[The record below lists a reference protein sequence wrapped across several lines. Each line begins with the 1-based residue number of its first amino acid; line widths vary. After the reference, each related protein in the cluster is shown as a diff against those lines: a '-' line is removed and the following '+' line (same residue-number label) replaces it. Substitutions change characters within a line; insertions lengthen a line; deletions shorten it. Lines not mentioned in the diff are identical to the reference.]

1 MDRMLNRRRQSDGP
15 HDADDDAH
23 DGATIIRLNED
34 LSHPLLIDAGRM
46 PWMPS
51 PQPGVER
58 RLLARSGAEVARA
71 ISLVRYAPGS
81 RFPAHRHPGGEE
93 ILVLEGVFQDEHGD
107 YPAGTYLRNP
117 SGTTHAPAS
126 AEGCVLFVRLWHHR
140 AGDRQ
145 HSVIRPGEGRC
156 ADPKPG
162 LTHATILFDNMHE
175 QVRLEDWQ
183 SGARITH
190 PNARGLE
197 LLVVAGSLIIGGE
210 TLGPQGWL
218 RWPAGVPL
226 KARPGPEGARLWVR
240 DAPLLHADVAA
251 LPTHL

>member
-1 MDRMLNRRRQSDGP
+1 M
-15 HDADDDAH
+15 
-23 DGATIIRLNED
+23 RLNED
-34 LSHPLLIDAGRM
+34 LSRPVLIHAGQM
-46 PWMPS
+46 PWAPS

-71 ISLVRYAPGS
+71 VSLVRYAPGS

-117 SGTTHAPAS
+117 PGTTHAPAS
-126 AEGCVLFVRLWHHR
+126 QEGCVLFVRLWHHR
-140 AGDRQ
+140 MGDRQ
-145 HSVIRPGEGRC
+145 QRVIRPGGGQV
-156 ADPKPG
+156 ASLQPG
-162 LTHATILFDNMHE
+162 QTHAAILFDDGHE
-175 QVRLEDWQ
+175 QVRLEDWR
-183 SGARITH
+183 SEARVTH
-190 PNARGLE
+190 PNPRGLE
-197 LLVVAGSLIIGGE
+197 LLLVAGSLTIGGE

-218 RWPAGVPL
+218 RLPAGIPL
-226 KARPGPEGARLWVR
+226 NARSGPEGARLWVR